1 MADDL
6 PQPKQYEHA
15 TGGWGSVRGM
25 TKIELSA
32 KAAPGA
38 LLTLKDQNKPG
49 GYMCSSCAW
58 TKPEDPHPFEFCEN
72 GAKATLWDLTT
83 DRCTPE
89 TVSYTHLT
97 LPTIYSV

>member
-6 PQPKQYEHA
+6 PQPKTYEHA

-32 KAAPGA
+32 RAAPDA

-49 GYMCSSCAW
+49 GYMC
-58 TKPEDPHPFEFCEN
+58 
-72 GAKATLWDLTT
+72 
-83 DRCTPE
+83 
-89 TVSYTHLT
+89 
-97 LPTIYSV
+97 